1 MANDAE
7 FMFNATV
14 DDELFDELV
23 ELVGQQIV
31 HLAVWEDSMV
41 DALDLANGEPQPPS
55 FDMDVYLEGGVYF
68 ELYGVS
74 VYPDPASEPWA
85 DRAEV
90 ERRLSAL
97 VRSSGTLG
105 EVAVDEADALVL
117 VLFVGEEAA
126 AYLDIG
132 GWLLE
137 AWDELPG

>member
-31 HLAVWEDSMV
+31 HLAVWEDSMA

-97 VRSSGTLG
+97 VRSSGTL
-105 EVAVDEADALVL
+105 AKWPWMRLTRLCWSSLWARKPPRIWIL
-117 VLFVGEEAA
+117 AA
-126 AYLDIG
+126 G
-132 GWLLE
+132 CSKRGTN
-137 AWDELPG
+137 